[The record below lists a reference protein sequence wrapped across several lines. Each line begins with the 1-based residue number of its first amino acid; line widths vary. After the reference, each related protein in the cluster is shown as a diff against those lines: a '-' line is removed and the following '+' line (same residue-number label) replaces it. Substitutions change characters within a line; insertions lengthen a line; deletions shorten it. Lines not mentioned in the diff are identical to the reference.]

1 MDRAMDA
8 MGIGR
13 GIGGRTQGYGVDAV
27 NSQSVAADASAG
39 GAAGAAAAS
48 AAGANDGPSTGGS
61 FAIGG
66 RVGFN
71 EGTLDPAKEKQIKQM
86 IKMGAD
92 VDTIS
97 AITGATPE
105 QIQQIQQTPRIKN
118 ANGGLNYLMGY

>member
-1 MDRAMDA
+1 MIFSESYGAFKVYMKNL
-8 MGIGR
+8 
-13 GIGGRTQGYGVDAV
+13 GYE
-27 NSQSVAADASAG
+27 S
-39 GAAGAAAAS
+39 
-48 AAGANDGPSTGGS
+48 
-61 FAIGG
+61 GG

-105 QIQQIQQTPRIKN
+105 QIQQVQQTPRIKN
-118 ANGGLNYLMGY
+118 SQGGLNYLMGL